1 MLDAFIIDQIRKQQ
15 DERRLPRSQPYAEA
29 PGSFPLERP
38 PQADRDV
45 TSRREDD
52 EFDGR
57 IVFDM

>member
-15 DERRLPRSQPYAEA
+15 DERRLPRSQPYAEP